1 MSSTQTSYTLGAGF
15 HKDLLHFDIDNLFN
29 SYVINKNIC
38 PYLFVPEQEAVKMLD
53 DVNIVV
59 DLENKL
65 YFQKK
70 DEGIFTQVV
79 KNYLNN
85 YKKLKEENKNK
96 QAIDLKAKY
105 WGIIEKIWDSFCDLS
120 NSKCPSFL
128 EIKRIVAHSSRLSIM
143 ESLIEF
149 TKSYNI
155 TNLSFYFMS
164 DNKED
169 FTDEF
174 YLRSNLI
181 STETNDLIEFSNSFG
196 AMIEKDMK
204 KFFVNTGFN
213 VSFIDVQDV
222 FKITNRKYIRNC
234 TKNYDVVNGKKYKN
248 LKYTSNRGIVLAR
261 RDISSFIHNAYSRLI
276 KIILENGPKE
286 KCVEYIESEIMR
298 LRNNNLVIDDI
309 MSSKTD
315 LKTGLIT
322 YFIKEIN
329 PVTQEK
335 NNKIIDTYHSGSNI
349 CFYNIDKEFYILQLK
364 KYTSELLDISYPQ

>member
-1 MSSTQTSYTLGAGF
+1 MSSTQTSHTLGSGI
-15 HKDLLHFDIDNLFN
+15 HKDLLRFDIDALFN

-38 PYLFVPEQEAVKMLD
+38 PYLFVPEQEAVKRLD
-53 DVNIVV
+53 DVNVV
-59 DLENKL
+59 TGLENKF
-65 YFQKK
+65 YFLKK
-70 DEGIFTQVV
+70 DEGIFTQVI

-85 YKKLKEENKNK
+85 YKKLKKENKNK
-96 QAIDLKAKY
+96 QAIDLKTKY
-105 WGIIEKIWDSFCDLS
+105 LEIIEKIWDSFCDLS

-143 ESLIEF
+143 ESLVEF

-234 TKNYDVVNGKKYKN
+234 TKNYDVVNEKKYKN

-261 RDISSFIHNAYSRLI
+261 RDISSFINNVYSRLI
-276 KIILENGPKE
+276 NIILENVPKE

-298 LRNNNLVIDDI
+298 LINNNLVIDDI
-309 MSSKTD
+309 MCSKID
-315 LKTGLIT
+315 LNTGLIT

-335 NNKIIDTYHSGSNI
+335 NNKIIDTYNSGSNI
-349 CFYNIDKEFYILQLK
+349 SFYNIDKEFYILQIK